1 MRRLKGEND
10 EMEKEVDKMRKHN
23 EKLAKAIRRVK
34 DEPGLVD
41 EVQKLAEQGLD
52 SVESQIKSA

>member
-1 MRRLKGEND
+1 
-10 EMEKEVDKMRKHN
+10 MEKEVDKMRKHN